1 MKKIGTLILPDSLQ
15 WIDRYAFSPV
25 NQTVVQ
31 TLAGTPVVFGS
42 PQVAGWPLT
51 LVAEEEVTWLD
62 AVTVAELTAMANQSG
77 ASFSLTWQTFSCTVL
92 FRHQEPPA
100 LDLKPLWPHHNQFI
114 GTIKLMVY

>member
-1 MKKIGTLILPDSLQ
+1 MKQIGDLILPDSLQ

-25 NQTVVQ
+25 VQTVVQ
-31 TLAGTPVVFGS
+31 TLAGTTVVSGRAWE
-42 PQVAGWPLT
+42 AGWPLT

-62 AVTVAELTAMANQSG
+62 VTTVEELTSMANQVG
-77 ASFSLTWQTFSCTVL
+77 ASFPMVWETFSGTVL

-114 GTIKLMVY
+114 GTIKLMAY